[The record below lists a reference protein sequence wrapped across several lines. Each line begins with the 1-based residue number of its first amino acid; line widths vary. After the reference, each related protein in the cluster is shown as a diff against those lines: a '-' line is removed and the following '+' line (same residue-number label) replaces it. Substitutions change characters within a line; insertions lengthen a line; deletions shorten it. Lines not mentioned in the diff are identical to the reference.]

1 MNTIEFST
9 IIIYVQIITF
19 IVYYKGNDYKPKQTE
34 YYGCNFSIYIHNN
47 ILLQILL
54 NIYDAYTV
62 FFLYFSMNNTIVL
75 LYYQL
80 KSNEY
85 QNKILSISNSYLTKV
100 LFIDF
105 NW

>member
-1 MNTIEFST
+1 MKRHKYNLESNYDLSNAIFQWVFID
-9 IIIYVQIITF
+9 IINIKYHDLESELYSLIG
-19 IVYYKGNDYKPKQTE
+19 IVD
-34 YYGCNFSIYIHNN
+34 
-47 ILLQILL
+47 
-54 NIYDAYTV
+54 IYDAYT
-62 FFLYFSMNNTIVL
+62 FFFCIFQWIMP

-85 QNKILSISNSYLTKV
+85 QNKILSISNSYLTKI